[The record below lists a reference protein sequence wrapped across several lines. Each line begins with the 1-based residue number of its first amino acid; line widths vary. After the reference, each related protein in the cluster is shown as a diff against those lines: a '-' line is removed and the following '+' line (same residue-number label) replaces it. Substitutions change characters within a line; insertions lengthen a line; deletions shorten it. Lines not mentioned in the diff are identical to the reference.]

1 MKRFMTAAVLT
12 LFAAAPAFAQC
23 SDTDKKALETFDRT
37 WGEATNRGDRA
48 AMATFVS
55 DNFQGFGA
63 TGTQGKTAVI
73 EAAATAAEQ
82 NRINPADAPRPVY
95 GSYTISCTPNTATI
109 THLTT
114 VTTRVDGKDETFYNR
129 SVHFL
134 EKSNGR
140 WQVVANAGHPLD
152 DAGVLAYME
161 RAWNDASLKN
171 DASWTERNY
180 AFDASDISSRTGGI
194 TNKAQA
200 VADART
206 DKTVYQSLDLSELNI
221 RTEGNTAVVTG
232 INHVVGRDAQGKA
245 MDRRVRFTDV
255 FIKRDGRWQVW
266 ATQGTT
272 IQ

>member
-1 MKRFMTAAVLT
+1 MKRFMAAVLI

-23 SDTDKKALETFDRT
+23 SDADKKALEAFDHA
-37 WGEATNRGDRA
+37 WGDATNRGDRA
-48 AMATFVS
+48 AMATFIS
-55 DNFQGFGA
+55 NDYQGYGLA
-63 TGTQGKTAVI
+63 GTQGKAAAI

-82 NRINPADAPRPVY
+82 NRANPADAPRPVY

-114 VTTRVDGKDETFYNR
+114 VTARVDGKDQTFYNR

-152 DAGVLAYME
+152 DTGVLAYME
-161 RAWNDASLKN
+161 REWNDASLKH
-171 DASWTERNY
+171 DASWVERNY
-180 AFDASDISSRTGGI
+180 AFDASDISSRSGGI
-194 TNKAQA
+194 MTKAQA

-206 DKTVYQSLDLSELNI
+206 DKTDLQSLDLSDLNV

-232 INHVVGRDAQGKA
+232 INHVVGRDAQGKPI
-245 MDRRVRFTDV
+245 DRRVRFTDV

-266 ATQGTT
+266 ATQGTP